1 MNAKEFTA
9 AALVVLSF
17 STVANPTPDQVTT
30 YYATT
35 TREAV
40 GIVSD
45 IVAALPEGE
54 SLHHVTM
61 ATATR

>member
-1 MNAKEFTA
+1 MNAKEFT

-17 STVANPTPDQVTT
+17 STVANPTPEEITT
-30 YYATT
+30 YYAATT
-35 TREAV
+35 AEAV

-61 ATATR
+61 TTANA

>member
-1 MNAKEFTA
+1 MNTKEFTA

-54 SLHHVTM
+54 SLHHLTM
-61 ATATR
+61 TTATR